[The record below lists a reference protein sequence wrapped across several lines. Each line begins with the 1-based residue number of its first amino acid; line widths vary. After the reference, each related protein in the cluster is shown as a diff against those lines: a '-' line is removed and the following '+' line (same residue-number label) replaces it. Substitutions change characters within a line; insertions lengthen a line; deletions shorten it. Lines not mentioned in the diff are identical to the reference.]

1 MRTGACFGISVA
13 AVTVLVI
20 SGTGTGVGKTV
31 VTAAVA
37 ALAADDGR
45 SVAVLKPAQTG
56 VVAGEPGDLAD
67 VRRLAGDVT
76 TCELRRYPDPLSPE
90 AAARRSGLPEVTP
103 ADVAAA
109 ASRLHEDHELV
120 LVEGA
125 GGLLVRFD
133 ASGGTLADAAWA
145 LGAPVLVVAEA
156 GLGTLN
162 ATALT
167 AEVATRRGL
176 DVLGVVIGAWP
187 SAPDLAARSNTA
199 DLPVAAAAPL
209 LGALPEGLAS
219 ASRQE
224 FLDEARRGLAPWLG
238 GTFDPDRFTRAVA
251 AAGR

>member
-1 MRTGACFGISVA
+1 MKRDARFGISVA

-31 VTAAVA
+31 VTAAMA

-45 SVAVLKPAQTG
+45 SVAVLKPVQTG
-56 VVAGEPGDLAD
+56 VAPGEPGDLAD

-103 ADVAAA
+103 VDVATA
-109 ASRLHEDHELV
+109 ASRLHEDHDLV

-133 ASGGTLADAAWA
+133 SSGGTLADAAWA

-162 ATALT
+162 TTALT
-167 AEVATRRGL
+167 AEVATRRGI
-176 DVLGVVIGAWP
+176 DVIGVVIGAWP
-187 SAPDLAARSNTA
+187 SEPDLAARCNTV
-199 DLPVAAAAPL
+199 DLPVAAGAPL
-209 LGALPEGLAS
+209 LGVLPEGLGS

-238 GTFDPDRFTRAVA
+238 GTFDPDQFTRAVA
-251 AAGR
+251 ATGG